1 MLIEVAKSMATDS
14 STVLELTQNFLHHP
28 SNQEEVLKVKQQCPT
43 VTEKPVR
50 SFLLRETVRMHL
62 NKCSTLCCSRAWP
75 SAVLIGTQGKFPIL
89 RKYWKHRLLT
99 NLISHA
105 INPVNSLAILY

>member
-1 MLIEVAKSMATDS
+1 MATDS

-89 RKYWKHRLLT
+89 RK
-99 NLISHA
+99 
-105 INPVNSLAILY
+105 